1 MQIEVSA
8 EAQDELLDIL
18 KYGYEMF
25 GEDASEAYLRGFDNA
40 FALIVSHPAIGA
52 LNDHVRPPIR
62 SLPYGSHRIFYDVFE
77 NLIVVQRVLH
87 KAMDAERHL

>member
-1 MQIEVSA
+1 MRIEVSD
-8 EAQDELLDIL
+8 EAQDELLGIL
-18 KYGYEMF
+18 RYGYDMF

-40 FALIVSHPAIGA
+40 FALIVVHPAIGT
-52 LNDHVRPPIR
+52 LHDHVRPPIR

-77 NLIVVQRVLH
+77 DFIVVQRVLH